1 MPSLRASA
9 DWHVL
14 MALVVFSL
22 APQETI
28 AVMTGSELTAAE
40 LLKIDKTKLA
50 EVVEEEKDAA
60 AAAPSTEQPMREE
73 TKVKLQE
80 LSDQLQEEDKT
91 ENPPKVEESPRQAP
105 VDLPAEPTEAK
116 PDEPS
121 PAVRHPR
128 RTTHNRTRRTATN
141 CR

>member
-50 EVVEEEKDAA
+50 EVVEEEKEKDAV
-60 AAAPSTEQPMREE
+60 AAPSTEQPMREE
-73 TKVKLQE
+73 TKAKLQE
-80 LSDQLQEEDKT
+80 LSNQLQQEDKA
-91 ENPPKVEESPRQAP
+91 EEPPKVEESPRQAP

-121 PAVRHPR
+121 PAVRYPHG
-128 RTTHNRTRRTATN
+128 TTHNHTTH
-141 CR
+141 CH

>member
-1 MPSLRASA
+1 VLRG
-9 DWHVL
+9 
-14 MALVVFSL
+14 LVVFSL

-60 AAAPSTEQPMREE
+60 AGAPSTEQPMREE

-80 LSDQLQEEDKT
+80 LSDQLQEEDKA

-116 PDEPS
+116 PEPS
-121 PAVRHPR
+121 PAVRYSTARHTPSH
-128 RTTHNRTRRTATN
+128 THTRCTATN
-141 CR
+141 VR

>member
-1 MPSLRASA
+1 M
-9 DWHVL
+9 V
-14 MALVVFSL
+14 LVVFSL

-60 AAAPSTEQPMREE
+60 AVAAPSTEQPMREE
-73 TKVKLQE
+73 TKAKLQE
-80 LSDQLQEEDKT
+80 LSDQLQQEGKAEE
-91 ENPPKVEESPRQAP
+91 PPKAEESPRQAP

-116 PDEPS
+116 PESS
-121 PAVRHPR
+121 PAVRYPHR
-128 RTTHNRTRRTATN
+128 TTHDHRTTHNALPLIS
-141 CR
+141 